1 MTAKSF
7 FILPF
12 PVVYYPYMANTKGK
26 LVTKTL
32 SIKLREAREKLGL
45 TQEEVAKL
53 AEIKGKGNYYAK
65 IERGEINLT
74 IKNMSKL
81 IKVLKIDASEIFP
94 S

>member
-1 MTAKSF
+1 MTTRPSENINKELSSKF
-7 FILPF
+7 
-12 PVVYYPYMANTKGK
+12 
-26 LVTKTL
+26 KT
-32 SIKLREAREKLGL
+32 AREKLGL

-74 IKNMSKL
+74 IKNLHKI
-81 IKVLKIDASEIFP
+81 IKVLKIDASEILP